1 MAKAWIEHNA
11 VRDVCPVGLDPVFLY
26 GEEIGANYSTEVPDG
41 TAHGWILLGG
51 EWQSPPPPP
60 PAPPAP
66 PVSPAIPQSIT
77 RAQAK
82 LALLGAGLL
91 DNVQPA
97 IDAITDPT
105 QRAAA
110 QIEWDDRLTFERTN
124 PTLIALATA
133 MGMSSEQLDALF
145 AAGAQL

>member
-1 MAKAWIEHNA
+1 MMYLNKNSAAGAVLVSSGVAIQYTDEMRAW
-11 VRDVCPVGLDPVFLY
+11 DVDGVLYSDFTGNGYTVSEEPGAAAESLQSVPV
-26 GEEIGANYSTEVPDG
+26 
-41 TAHGWILLGG
+41 
-51 EWQSPPPPP
+51 
-60 PAPPAP
+60 
-66 PVSPAIPQSIT
+66 SIT

-91 DNVQPA
+91 DDVQPA

-124 PTLIALATA
+124 PTLIALANA